1 MLLQTL
7 ERPKLTM
14 LLGLMLRIVEYM
26 ESWIHDHDDFQFLS
40 HGSNFFIFVEAQGL
54 DKVL

>member
-26 ESWIHDHDDFQFLS
+26 ESWIHDHDDFQFLYDCCLVDRK
-40 HGSNFFIFVEAQGL
+40 FVSL
-54 DKVL
+54 